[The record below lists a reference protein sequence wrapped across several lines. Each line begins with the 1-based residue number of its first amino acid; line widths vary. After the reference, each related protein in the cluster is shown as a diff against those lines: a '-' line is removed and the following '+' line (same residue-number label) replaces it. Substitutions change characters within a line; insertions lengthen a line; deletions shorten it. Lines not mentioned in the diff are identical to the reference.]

1 MLTRTHTQTHNIELS
16 SSGDSVSVE
25 EVPEGT
31 WKPVSVG
38 TPTPLDLLLA
48 PWHNAPEAAQH
59 CRSILA
65 KSSASSPGPLS
76 LRSGIPAADTST
88 GLW

>member
-48 PWHNAPEAAQH
+48 P
-59 CRSILA
+59 
-65 KSSASSPGPLS
+65 
-76 LRSGIPAADTST
+76 
-88 GLW
+88 